1 MDQIQQNKLAIEEFS
16 KDIIN
21 IIFLSAINNR
31 ASDIHFEPQPENLSI
46 RFRIDGLMQSAYK
59 IEKSQQEEL
68 ISRIK
73 VFSSLNITEHR
84 LPQDGYL
91 ECVYQDRT
99 YNIRVSTLP
108 TVYGEA
114 IVCRFHNKEDILIN
128 LKDLGFDTDQLSTIL
143 ALITSHAGIILTT
156 GPTGSGKTSLLYS
169 FLHAINKTD
178 KNVLTVEDPIEYHL
192 PNIRQT
198 QVNESIGLTFAKV
211 MRSVVRQ
218 DPDIVMIGEIRDAET
233 AQMAAQASLIGTLI
247 FSTFHTFD
255 IPALITR
262 LQEMGI
268 ANSVIAQALKGV
280 VSTRLLRKICL
291 SCKTPYQLTPEGKK
305 HLGVN
310 ENIQTLYKGK
320 GCSECQN
327 LGYKGRIGVYEITNF
342 DEDIRDSIIEKR
354 PASYLN
360 DLINKKQTKKLRT
373 AALEKVQQGVST
385 IDEVIRILGFP
396 IFQKTETT
404 PTFSL

>member
-1 MDQIQQNKLAIEEFS
+1 MDATQQNKLNIDQYS

-21 IIFLSAINNR
+21 TIFLNAINNR
-31 ASDIHFEPQPENLSI
+31 VSDIHFEPQPENLTI
-46 RFRIDGLMQSAYK
+46 RFRIDGLLRPAYK
-59 IEKSQQEEL
+59 VDKSQQEEL

-73 VFSSLNITEHR
+73 VLSSMNITERR

-91 ECVYQDRT
+91 ECAYQDRT
-99 YNIRVSTLP
+99 YNIRLSVLP
-108 TVYGEA
+108 TIYGEA
-114 IVCRFHNKEDILIN
+114 IVCRFHNKEDVLMN
-128 LKDLGFDTDQLSTIL
+128 LKDLGFDDDQLRIVL
-143 ALITSHAGIILTT
+143 ALITSQSGIILTT

-198 QVNESIGLTFAKV
+198 QINESIGLTFAKV

-218 DPDIVMIGEIRDAET
+218 DPDIVMIGEIRDSET

-255 IPALITR
+255 VPALITR

-268 ANSVIAQALKGV
+268 TNSIIAQALKGV
-280 VSTRLLRKICL
+280 VTTRLLRKICQ
-291 SCKTPYQLTPEGKK
+291 SCKIEYQLAPEEKK
-305 HLGVN
+305 KLGVK
-310 ENIQTLYKGK
+310 EDIQNFHRGK
-320 GCSECQN
+320 GCASCQN
-327 LGYKGRIGVYEITNF
+327 SGYMGRIGVYEITNF
-342 DEDIRDSIIEKR
+342 DSDIKGSIMEKR
-354 PASYLN
+354 PASYIN
-360 DLINKKQTKKLRT
+360 DLISKKMTKSLRES
-373 AALEKVQQGVST
+373 ALEKVYQGIST

-396 IFQKTETT
+396 M
-404 PTFSL
+404 

>member
-1 MDQIQQNKLAIEEFS
+1 MDQIQQNKLYIDDVS
-16 KDIIN
+16 QDLVN
-21 IIFLSAINNR
+21 TIFLDAIKKR
-31 ASDIHFEPQPENLSI
+31 VSDIHFEPQPENLAI
-46 RFRIDGLMQSAYK
+46 RFRIDGLLRPSYSIDK
-59 IEKSQQEEL
+59 LQQEEL

-73 VFSSLNITEHR
+73 VLSSMNITDRR

-91 ECVYQDRT
+91 ECVYQDKT
-99 YNIRVSTLP
+99 YNIRVSSLP
-108 TVYGEA
+108 TIYGEA
-114 IVCRFHNKEDILIN
+114 VVCRFHNREDVLIN
-128 LKDLGFDTDQLSTIL
+128 LKDLGFDSDQLNIIL
-143 ALITSHAGIILTT
+143 ALITSRAGIILTT
-156 GPTGSGKTSLLYS
+156 GPSGSGKTSLLYS

-198 QVNESIGLTFAKV
+198 QVNENIGLTFSKV
-211 MRSVVRQ
+211 MRAVVRQ

-280 VSTRLLRKICL
+280 VSTRLLRKICP
-291 SCKTPYQLTPEGKK
+291 SCKIQYRLTPEEKK
-305 HLGVN
+305 RLGVD
-310 ENIQTLYKGK
+310 ENSQNFYKGK

-327 LGYKGRIGVYEITNF
+327 LGYRGRIGVYEITNF
-342 DEDIRDSIIEKR
+342 DDDIKNCIIERR
-354 PASYLN
+354 PASYIN
-360 DLINKKQTKKLRT
+360 ELINKKKTKSLRT
-373 AALEKVQQGVST
+373 IALEKVEQGITT
-385 IDEVIRILGFP
+385 IDEVIRVLGFP
-396 IFQKTETT
+396 MISEH
-404 PTFSL
+404 